1 MPNAPRR
8 REGGAPGGGGG
19 GRGGDRERKKG
30 FYKRKPR
37 KACEFCIEKELK
49 ADYKDLSLINK
60 YITERGKIKPRRSTG
75 CCAKHQ
81 RKVTAA
87 VKVAR
92 EMALIPYSR
101 D

>member
-1 MPNAPRR
+1 MAKAVRGRR
-8 REGGAPGGGGG
+8 DK
-19 GRGGDRERKKG
+19 DRPMKKG
-30 FYKRKPR
+30 FYKRKSR
-37 KACEFCIEKELK
+37 KTCEFCIEKELK

-60 YITERGKIKPRRSTG
+60 YITERGKIKPRRATG

-81 RKVTAA
+81 RKITAA

-92 EMALIPYSR
+92 EMALIPYAR